1 MKDNEKL
8 DLILERFY
16 QRFNKYNTKV
26 LRKIGKAIKQIGE
39 VSPSKAYQL
48 GQQLKYGVELDNLLS
63 ELSKISGQSILDV
76 DKLLDRVAEENV
88 DFAEKYYKAKDKEFT
103 EYKDNKPLQRY
114 VKTIKKET
122 YGTFKNLSKSQSVG
136 FTFKDKNNNVIF
148 KPFKK
153 AYRDLIDEAVYNV
166 SSGVKDYQS
175 AIRSTINDIADSGI
189 KIHESSVKYK
199 SGYNR
204 RIDSS
209 VRQNILEGVRQ
220 VNLGVQER
228 IGDEIGADGVEI
240 SSHFPCAEDHWQI
253 DGHQFSK
260 KRFEKINSTL
270 DRPVGTYNCKHFV
283 FSIILGIDEPQYS
296 SNALFKMRKK
306 DKETFEFDGKKYT
319 KYEGTQLMRK
329 IETKIRQQK
338 DRQIIARSSGDNQGV
353 LKAQNKIS
361 QLTNKYNELLKTSG
375 LPSAI
380 QRASVAR
387 YRRVSVN
394 KLK

>member
-26 LRKIGKAIKQIGE
+26 LKKIGEAIKQIGE

-48 GQQLKYGVELDNLLS
+48 GQQLKYGVELDDLLN

-76 DKLLDRVAEENV
+76 KKLFDRVAEENV
-88 DFAEKYYKAKDKEFT
+88 DFAEKYYKAKGKEFT

-114 VKTIKKET
+114 VQTIKKET
-122 YGTFKNLSKSQSVG
+122 YGTFKNLSKSTSVG
-136 FTFKDKNNNVIF
+136 FTFKDKNNNTIF
-148 KPFKK
+148 KPFKR

-166 SSGVKDYQS
+166 TTGVKDYQS
-175 AIRSTINDIADSGI
+175 AIRNTINDIADSGI

-228 IGDEIGADGVEI
+228 IGDEIGADGVEV
-240 SSHFPCAEDHWQI
+240 SHHENCSPDHYEI
-253 DGHQFSK
+253 DGKQFTK
-260 KRFEKINSTL
+260 EKFEKVNSNLT
-270 DRPVGTYNCKHFV
+270 RPVGMLNCYHFA
-283 FSIILGIDEPQYS
+283 FSIVLGIDEPMFS
-296 SNALFKMRKK
+296 KK
-306 DKETFEFDGKKYT
+306 QLKRDIEENEKGFEFEGKHYT
-319 KYEGTQLMRK
+319 NYEGTQLLRK
-329 IETKIRQQK
+329 IELGLRQQK
-338 DRQIIARSSGDNQGV
+338 DRQIISRSSGDNQGV

-361 QLTNKYNELLKTSG
+361 QLTQKYNEVLKASN
-375 LPSAI
+375 LPSKI
-380 QRASVAR
+380 ERARVTG
-387 YRRVSVN
+387 YRRVSAN

>member
-26 LRKIGKAIKQIGE
+26 LKKIGEAIKQIGE

-48 GQQLKYGVELDNLLS
+48 GQELKYGIELDNLLD
-63 ELSKISGQSILDV
+63 ELARISGKSVLDV

-114 VKTIKKET
+114 VQTIKKET
-122 YGTFKNLSKSQSVG
+122 YGTLKNLSKSTGVG
-136 FTFKDKNNNVIF
+136 FTFKDKNNNTIF
-148 KPFKK
+148 KPFKR

-166 SSGVKDYQS
+166 TSGVKDYQS
-175 AIRSTINDIADSGI
+175 AMRNTINDIADSGI

-209 VRQNILEGVRQ
+209 VRQNILEGVRKI
-220 VNLGVQER
+220 NLGVQER
-228 IGDEIGADGVEI
+228 IGDEIGADGVEV
-240 SSHFPCAEDHWQI
+240 SSHFPCAEDHWII
-253 DGHQFSK
+253 DGRQYSK
-260 KRFEKINSTL
+260 KRFEQINASL
-270 DRPVGTYNCKHFV
+270 DRPVGMFNCKHFI

-296 SNALFKMRKK
+296 DNALFKMRQK
-306 DKETFEFDGKKYT
+306 DKETFEYEGKAYN
-319 KYEGTQLMRK
+319 KYEATQVQRRLETAIRK
-329 IETKIRQQK
+329 QK
-338 DRQIIARSSGDNQGV
+338 DRQIIARASDD
-353 LKAQNKIS
+353 KEAIAMAQQKIS
-361 QLTNKYNELLKTSG
+361 QLTQKYNDFSKTAG
-375 LPSAI
+375 LDTYKN
-380 QRASVAR
+380 RLSVTGF
-387 YRRVSVN
+387 RRVST
-394 KLK
+394 K

>member
-26 LRKIGKAIKQIGE
+26 LKKIGEAIKQIGE

-48 GQQLKYGVELDNLLS
+48 GQQLKYGVELDDLLN

-76 DKLLDRVAEENV
+76 KKLFDRVAEENV
-88 DFAEKYYKAKDKEFT
+88 DFAEKYYKAKGKEFT

-114 VKTIKKET
+114 VQTIKKET
-122 YGTFKNLSKSQSVG
+122 YGTFKNLSKSTNVG
-136 FTFKDKNNNVIF
+136 FTFKDKNNNTIF
-148 KPFKK
+148 KPFKR

-166 SSGVKDYQS
+166 TTGVKDYQS
-175 AIRSTINDIADSGI
+175 AMRNTINDIADSGI

-240 SSHFPCAEDHWQI
+240 SVHFPCAEDHLDIQ
-253 DGHQFSK
+253 GRQYTK
-260 KRFEKINSTL
+260 KAFEKMNANL
-270 DRPVGTYNCKHFV
+270 DRPIGTYNCRHFV
-283 FSIILGIDEPQYS
+283 FSIIMGVDEQQYS
-296 SNALFKMRKK
+296 DNALFKMRRRNN
-306 DKETFEFDGKKYT
+306 ETVEYEGKTYN
-319 KYEGTQLMRK
+319 KYEATQLQRK
-329 IETKIRQQK
+329 LETAIRKQK
-338 DRQIIARSSGDNQGV
+338 DRQIIARASDD
-353 LKAQNKIS
+353 KEAIAMAQQKIS
-361 QLTNKYNELLKTSG
+361 QLTQKYNDFSKTAG
-375 LPSAI
+375 LDTYKN
-380 QRASVAR
+380 RLSVTGF
-387 YRRVSVN
+387 RRVST
-394 KLK
+394 K

>member
-26 LRKIGKAIKQIGE
+26 LKKIGEAIKQIGE
-39 VSPSKAYQL
+39 VSPSQAYQL

-76 DKLLDRVAEENV
+76 KKLFDRVAEENV

-122 YGTFKNLSKSQSVG
+122 YGTFKNLSKSTSVG
-136 FTFKDKNNNVIF
+136 FTFKDKNNNTIF
-148 KPFKK
+148 KPFKR

-166 SSGVKDYQS
+166 TTGVKDYQS
-175 AIRSTINDIADSGI
+175 AMRNTINDIADSGI

-209 VRQNILEGVRQ
+209 VRQNILEGIRQ

-240 SSHFPCAEDHWQI
+240 SVHFPCAEDHLDIQ
-253 DGHQFSK
+253 GRQYTK
-260 KRFEKINSTL
+260 KAFEKMNANL
-270 DRPVGTYNCKHFV
+270 DRPIGTYNCRHFV
-283 FSIILGIDEPQYS
+283 FSIIMGVDEQQYS
-296 SNALFKMRKK
+296 DNALYKMRRRNNEKV
-306 DKETFEFDGKKYT
+306 EYEGKTYN
-319 KYEGTQLMRK
+319 KYEATQVQRK
-329 IETKIRQQK
+329 LETAIRKQK
-338 DRQIIARSSGDNQGV
+338 DRQIIARASDD
-353 LKAQNKIS
+353 KEAIAMAQKKIS
-361 QLTNKYNELLKTSG
+361 QLTQKYNDFSKTAG
-375 LPSAI
+375 LDTYKN
-380 QRASVAR
+380 RLSVVG
-387 YRRVSVN
+387 YRRVST
-394 KLK
+394 K

>member
-26 LRKIGKAIKQIGE
+26 LKKIGEAIKQIGE

-76 DKLLDRVAEENV
+76 KKLFDRVAEENV
-88 DFAEKYYKAKDKEFT
+88 DFAEKYYKAKGKEFT

-240 SSHFPCAEDHWQI
+240 SVHFPCAEDHLDIQ
-253 DGHQFSK
+253 GRQYTK
-260 KRFEKINSTL
+260 KAFEKMNANL
-270 DRPVGTYNCKHFV
+270 DRPIGTYNCRHFV
-283 FSIILGIDEPQYS
+283 FSIIMGVDEQQYS
-296 SNALFKMRKK
+296 DNALFKMRRRNN
-306 DKETFEFDGKKYT
+306 ETIEYEGKTYN
-319 KYEGTQLMRK
+319 KYEATQLQRK
-329 IETKIRQQK
+329 LETAIRKQK
-338 DRQIIARSSGDNQGV
+338 DRQIIARASDD
-353 LKAQNKIS
+353 KEAIAMAQQKIS
-361 QLTNKYNELLKTSG
+361 QLTQKYNDFSKTAG
-375 LPSAI
+375 LDTYKN
-380 QRASVAR
+380 RLSVSQ
-387 YRRVSVN
+387 YHRVRT
-394 KLK
+394 K